1 MASASIAQV
10 HKGVLKSGETVAIK
24 VQKPNIRRQFYWDMK
39 MHYLF
44 CYVIDKLFD
53 LPILFMAD
61 SIEKNLE
68 YEIDFN
74 HESEN

>member
-1 MASASIAQV
+1 
-10 HKGVLKSGETVAIK
+10 
-24 VQKPNIRRQFYWDMK
+24 MK

-44 CYVIDKLFD
+44 CYVIDRLFD

-74 HESEN
+74 HES